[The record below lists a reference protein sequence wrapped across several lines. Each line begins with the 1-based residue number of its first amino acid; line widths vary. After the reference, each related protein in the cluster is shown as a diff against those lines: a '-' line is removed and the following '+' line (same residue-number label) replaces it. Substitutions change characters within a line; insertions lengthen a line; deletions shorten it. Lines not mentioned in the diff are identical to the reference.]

1 MMVEMPRQGEDST
14 SEGDTTAADHVPDI
28 DGSIPN
34 CVGLPRENWCRKE
47 VTMVD
52 DVGEGV
58 ASGFVEFV
66 RASQTV
72 DGRMALGDDN
82 VGVVVCEV
90 LQPNSTVACHTLR
103 SWPIKK
109 TMFQGVSLYDH
120 LRKERSLE
128 MDRLL
133 RLGDRCGSR
142 KYDCRVR
149 IPRPRPLKRKDKLI
163 QICSVN
169 DATLSGCC
177 KHLCMEQFDSALIYT
192 LRHEMHHSDS
202 KSKDALRLGVHR
214 HFHRI
219 KGESRRFYVLE
230 GKLVCMLAWRK
241 VYGVSKTDFYRYKQY
256 AASGRRAQCHGGK
269 GRTKSSS
276 SKLQAVQTMKML
288 LESKADPMPHRTCNL
303 KTGEKVVQKILPA
316 GTKWKQILKTVNN
329 VIYLTFIVMILQVIF
344 LM

>member
-1 MMVEMPRQGEDST
+1 MRFKMTVEMPRQGEDSA

-58 ASGFVEFV
+58 ASDFVEFV

-72 DGRMALGDDN
+72 DGRTALGHDN

-109 TMFQGVSLYDH
+109 TMFQGVSLYNH

-149 IPRPRPLKRKDKLI
+149 IP
-163 QICSVN
+163 
-169 DATLSGCC
+169 
-177 KHLCMEQFDSALIYT
+177 
-192 LRHEMHHSDS
+192 
-202 KSKDALRLGVHR
+202 
-214 HFHRI
+214 
-219 KGESRRFYVLE
+219 
-230 GKLVCMLAWRK
+230 
-241 VYGVSKTDFYRYKQY
+241 
-256 AASGRRAQCHGGK
+256 
-269 GRTKSSS
+269 
-276 SKLQAVQTMKML
+276 
-288 LESKADPMPHRTCNL
+288 
-303 KTGEKVVQKILPA
+303 
-316 GTKWKQILKTVNN
+316 
-329 VIYLTFIVMILQVIF
+329 
-344 LM
+344 